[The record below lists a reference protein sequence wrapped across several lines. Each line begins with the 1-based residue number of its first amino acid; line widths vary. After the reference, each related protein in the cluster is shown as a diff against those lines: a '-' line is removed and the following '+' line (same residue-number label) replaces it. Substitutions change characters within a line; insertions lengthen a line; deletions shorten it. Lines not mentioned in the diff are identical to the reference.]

1 MKKIFILAL
10 GVILSLG
17 CAKMQVGGTKEP
29 IKVDI
34 SMRLDIYQHV
44 EKDIDEIESIVSGS
58 KEKNKALDKQSLLGY
73 FAANAYAQ
81 EGLSQEVEQAALRR
95 KDRYVELSSLQSK
108 GIVGENGAGL
118 LEIRNSSA
126 ASLSVQELVKLE
138 NNDRMIIYR
147 SIAQK
152 NNTSLK
158 EIQKLYAKRLQ
169 NDAPAGTPIEVVNQA
184 SGFSEWAVK
193 K

>member
-10 GVILSLG
+10 GVIISLG

-73 FAANAYAQ
+73 FISNAYAQ

-95 KDRYVELSSLQSK
+95 KDRYAELSSLQSK
-108 GIVGENGAGL
+108 GVVGENGAGL

-126 ASLSVQELVKLE
+126 ANLSVRELVKLE

-169 NDAPAGTPIEVVNQA
+169 NDAPTGTPIEILNQA
-184 SGFSEWAVK
+184 TGASEWTVK

>member
-58 KEKNKALDKQSLLGY
+58 KEKNKALDKQSLLEY
-73 FAANAYAQ
+73 FITNAYAQ

-169 NDAPAGTPIEVVNQA
+169 NDAPSGTPIEILNQA
-184 SGFSEWAVK
+184 TGASEWTVK